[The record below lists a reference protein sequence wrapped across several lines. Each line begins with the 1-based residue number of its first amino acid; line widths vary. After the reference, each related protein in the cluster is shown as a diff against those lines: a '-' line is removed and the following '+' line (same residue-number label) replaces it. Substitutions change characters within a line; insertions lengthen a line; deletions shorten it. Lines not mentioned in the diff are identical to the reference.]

1 MSRNQGFKTSCYKAL
16 LVNSSR
22 EFQVTIKAFIRKGDL
37 WTASQLPA
45 LPKYGHFDTSHFSVD
60 KLCPTHCDPMDC
72 STSRLLCLP
81 LFPGVCS
88 DSCLSQ

>member
-16 LVNSSR
+16 LVNSTR

-37 WTASQLPA
+37 WTGSQLPV

-60 KLCPTHCDPMDC
+60 
-72 STSRLLCLP
+72 RQV
-81 LFPGVCS
+81 F
-88 DSCLSQ
+88 